1 MSRRKG
7 PDYSIAYA
15 SLSGMKNRI
24 ALLPPLLAAL
34 LAGTAGAHAATPD
47 RVHDFVTAYIARNQI
62 PGVAIMVRHQGKVV
76 RAEGYGMA
84 NLEHRVPVKPET
96 VFQSG
101 SIGKQFTAMAVMT
114 LVEEHR
120 LELDDPVS
128 KYLDAPPEWKGI
140 TVRHLLTHTSGLG
153 DYPEDFPMQKDV
165 TEDDELKMAMT
176 QRPQFAPGERWSYS
190 NLGYLTLGV
199 LIHKVSGRFYGDLL
213 ADRVFRPLGMT
224 RTRIISEADIIPDR
238 AAGYRLVNGEVKNQ
252 EWVAPTVNTTADGSL
267 YFTVRDLAK
276 WDEAL
281 EQGKIVSQASYD
293 AMWSPVKL
301 NDGSTAPYGFGW
313 GIGKAANGHRLI
325 EHGGAWQG
333 FTTYIAR
340 YPDDRLTVV
349 VLCNLAG
356 ATPGDIAHRVA
367 GMYEPALVPPP
378 HKPIRLGASQ
388 VKRYE
393 GMYQQQ
399 EFKVTVRATG
409 DAGRLQLTFAGR
421 SREIVPESEVDFFE
435 EDSDRTYRFIL
446 ENGTVTGVEIAMPEK
461 IVFKKID

>member
-1 MSRRKG
+1 MMIRSWRPRL
-7 PDYSIAYA
+7 PLA
-15 SLSGMKNRI
+15 SLLV
-24 ALLPPLLAAL
+24 ALV
-34 LAGTAGAHAATPD
+34 AGAAGASAAAPD
-47 RVHDFVTAYIARNQI
+47 PVHDFVTAYIAKNQI
-62 PGVAIMVRHQGKVV
+62 PGVALMVRRKGEVV

-114 LVEEHR
+114 LVEEHK
-120 LELDDPVS
+120 LALDDPVS
-128 KYLDAPPEWKGI
+128 KYLDTPPEWEGI

-153 DYPEDFPMQKDV
+153 DYPEDFPMQKDA
-165 TEDDELKMAMT
+165 TEDDELKMALA
-176 QRPQFAPGERWSYS
+176 QKPQFAPGEKWSYS

-213 ADRVFRPLGMT
+213 AERVFRPLGMG
-224 RTRIISEADIIPDR
+224 RTRIISEADIVPDR
-238 AAGYRLVNGEVKNQ
+238 AAGYRLVNGEIKNQ
-252 EWVAPTVNTTADGSL
+252 EWVAPSLNTTADGSL
-267 YFTVRDLAK
+267 YFSALDLAK
-276 WDEAL
+276 WDEGL
-281 EQGKIVSQASYD
+281 EQGKIVSRASYD
-293 AMWSPVKL
+293 AMWTPVTL

-325 EHGGAWQG
+325 QHSGSWQG

-356 ATPGDIAHRVA
+356 ATPGYIAHRVA
-367 GMYEPALVPPP
+367 GMYDPALVPPP
-378 HKPIRLGASQ
+378 HKAVRLDRSR
-388 VKRYE
+388 VNRFE
-393 GMYQQQ
+393 GTYQQK
-399 EFKVTVRATG
+399 ELKVTVRTTG

-421 SREIVPESEVDFFE
+421 TRELVPESEIDFFE
-435 EDSDRTYRFIL
+435 EDADRTYRFVV

-461 IVFKKID
+461 ILFKREPAGEPAR

>member
-1 MSRRKG
+1 
-7 PDYSIAYA
+7 
-15 SLSGMKNRI
+15 MKIRL
-24 ALLPPLLAAL
+24 ALLPALLAAL
-34 LAGTAGAHAATPD
+34 LAGAGTATAAPD
-47 RVHDFVTAYIARNQI
+47 PVHDFVTAYIAKNQI
-62 PGVAIMVRHQGKVV
+62 PGVALMVRQKGQVV

-114 LVEEHR
+114 LVEEHKVA
-120 LELDDPVS
+120 LDDPVS
-128 KYLDAPPEWKGI
+128 KYLDAPPAWKGI
-140 TVRHLLTHTSGLG
+140 TVRHLLTHTSGLD
-153 DYPEDFPMQKDV
+153 DYPEDFPMQKDA
-165 TEDDELKMAMT
+165 TEDDELKMAMA
-176 QRPQFAPGERWSYS
+176 QKPQFAPGEKWSYS

-213 ADRVFRPLGMT
+213 AERVFRPLGMT

-238 AAGYRLVNGEVKNQ
+238 AAGYRLVDGEIRNQ
-252 EWVAPTVNTTADGSL
+252 EWVAPTLNTTADGSL
-267 YFTVRDLAK
+267 YFTVLDLAK

-281 EQGKIVSQASYD
+281 EQGKIVGPASYD

-313 GIGKAANGHRLI
+313 GIGKAANGHRVI
-325 EHGGAWQG
+325 QHGGSWQG

-356 ATPGDIAHRVA
+356 ATPSYIAHRVA
-367 GMYEPALVPPP
+367 GMYEPALVPPLP
-378 HKPIRLGASQ
+378 RVIRLDPSK

-393 GMYQQQ
+393 GVYRQK
-399 EFKVTVRATG
+399 ELKVTVRATG
-409 DAGRLQLTFAGR
+409 DAGRLHLAIAGR
-421 SREIVPESEVDFFE
+421 SREIVPASEVDFFE
-435 EDSDRTYRFIL
+435 EDADRTYRFIL
-446 ENGTVTGVEIAMPEK
+446 KAGTVTGLEIGMPEK
-461 IVFKKID
+461 IVFERVE